1 MARKNITVVR
11 QRKREVKPLGPPKGE
26 RLGTAPSVI
35 DPLPSRTPMNVAPK
49 IDGTPPEA
57 QALSNF
63 TTPFNLTPKVADEED
78 T

>member
-11 QRKREVKPLGPPKGE
+11 VPKIEIKPLGAPKGE
-26 RLGTAPSVI
+26 RLGTAPSVF
-35 DPLPSRTPMNVAPK
+35 DPIPARTPMNVAPK
-49 IDGTPPEA
+49 IDGTPEESYA
-57 QALSNF
+57 RSNF